1 MREVKVLSFD
11 LDDTLWPVAPAI
23 EAAERAVFEWLKLGF
38 PRAIENHSI
47 DSMRAIRMR
56 MAEAHPHRQH
66 DMTFLRRSALAE
78 QLRSAG
84 YPEEK
89 AEDAFEI
96 FFAVRNRVQLYPDVE
111 PALRR
116 LRRRYRI
123 FALSNGN
130 ADLSRCGIAAY
141 FDGHIS
147 AQTAG
152 VAKPDARIFAELSKA
167 AGADAAQIMHIGDDP
182 VADVCGAVN
191 AGMHA
196 AWVRRESR
204 EWPAHLDSP
213 AVTISTLDD
222 LLARLA

>member
-1 MREVKVLSFD
+1 MRGIKVLSFD

-23 EAAERAVFEWLKLGF
+23 IAAEQAVFEWLQARF

-47 DSMRAIRMR
+47 DSMRAIRMK

-66 DMTFLRRSALAE
+66 DMTFLRRRALAE
-78 QLRSAG
+78 QLCSAG

-89 AEDAFEI
+89 ADEAFEV
-96 FFAVRNRVQLYPDVE
+96 FFAARNRVQLYSDVE

-116 LRRRYRI
+116 LRLRYRI

-130 ADLSRCGIAAY
+130 ADLNRCGIADY

-147 AQTAG
+147 AQSAG

-167 AGADAAQIMHIGDDP
+167 ACVDASEIMHIGDDP
-182 VADVCGAVN
+182 IADVLGAVN
-191 AGMHA
+191 AGMRA

-204 EWPAHLDSP
+204 DWPAHLESP
-213 AVTISTLDD
+213 AVTISTLDE
-222 LLARLA
+222 LA